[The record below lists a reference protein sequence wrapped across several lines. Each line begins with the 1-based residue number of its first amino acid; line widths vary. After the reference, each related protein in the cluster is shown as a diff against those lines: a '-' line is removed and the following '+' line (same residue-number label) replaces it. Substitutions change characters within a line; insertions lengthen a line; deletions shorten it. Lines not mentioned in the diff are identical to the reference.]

1 MPVLN
6 STIGPSGAL
15 VRVRWAWG
23 YTDAQK
29 LRAALR
35 PVPPP
40 VEAMALLDIGAEVT
54 CLDRSLVQTLGLPF
68 GNVTLANLPVAGGLA
83 VGNQYDLDLTI
94 EHPGGPHLDWAVRD
108 FPVLELSLGP
118 LGYQALIGR
127 KLLKHSDF
135 LYGGRTSTF
144 TLTY

>member
-6 STIGPSGAL
+6 NTIGSDGAL

-29 LRAALR
+29 QRAALR

-40 VEAMALLDIGAEVT
+40 VEAMALLDTGAEVT

-68 GNVTLANLPVAGGLA
+68 GNITLANLPMAGGLA
-83 VGNQYDLDLTI
+83 AGNQYDLDLTI
-94 EHPGGPHLDWAVRD
+94 LHPGGPHFDWNIRD
-108 FPVLELSLGP
+108 LPVLELSLGP
-118 LGYQALIGR
+118 LAYQALIGR
-127 KLLKHSDF
+127 DLLNRTEF
-135 LYGGRTSTF
+135 LYGGRSGTF